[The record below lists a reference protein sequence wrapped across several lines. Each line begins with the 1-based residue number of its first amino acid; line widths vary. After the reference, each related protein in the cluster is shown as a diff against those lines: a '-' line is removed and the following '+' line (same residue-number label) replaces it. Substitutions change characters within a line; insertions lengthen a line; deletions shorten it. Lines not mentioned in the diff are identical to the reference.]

1 MHVTPERYRQVA
13 IASLVALF
21 VVIVAGAAV
30 RLTNS
35 GLGCDDWP
43 NCNETTLRR
52 RVVEARRDRAG
63 QPAVQR
69 DRDGGGAGRRRRSR
83 TGCGRGPAARSSL
96 AWTLVALVAANA
108 VLGGIS
114 VLVDLHP
121 LAIQGHLLLALAALV
136 VNLVLIAR
144 CSAAAGRRASV
155 SRRSMRLVWCV
166 VAGTAAAIV
175 AGTLVTGSG
184 PHAGDEDAPTARPR
198 HRVDRARPRRD
209 RDRDDRHRAGARR
222 CASTP
227 GRRSAR
233 RSPTPC
239 RSGCSSGS
247 LQARDRLHPV
257 LQRPPRVARRRA
269 RGRCGGD
276 HAGDQPTSCCVPT
289 LPTRDGST
297 VRTLEVGAAAT

>member
-1 MHVTPERYRQVA
+1 MRVTPERYRQFAV
-13 IASLVALF
+13 ASLVALF

-43 NCNETTLRR
+43 NCNETTLVDVSSKHAAIEQVNRLFNGIVTVAVLTVGVLSH
-52 RVVEARRDRAG
+52 RVRPR
-63 QPAVQR
+63 P
-69 DRDGGGAGRRRRSR
+69 
-83 TGCGRGPAARSSL
+83 RGVVSL

-144 CSAAAGRRASV
+144 CSAPPVAVQV
-155 SRRSMRLVWCV
+155 SRRSMQLVWCV

-184 PHAGDEDAPTARPR
+184 PHAGDEDAPRLDLDIESIARVHGVIVIATIVTALALALRVNARPEER
-198 HRVDRARPRRD
+198 IALTEAVSIWLFVGILQGAVGYIQYFNDLPELLVGAHVGGAAAITLATAHLVLRANP
-209 RDRDDRHRAGARR
+209 AYA
-222 CASTP
+222 
-227 GRRSAR
+227 
-233 RSPTPC
+233 
-239 RSGCSSGS
+239 
-247 LQARDRLHPV
+247 
-257 LQRPPRVARRRA
+257 
-269 RGRCGGD
+269 
-276 HAGDQPTSCCVPT
+276 
-289 LPTRDGST
+289 DGST